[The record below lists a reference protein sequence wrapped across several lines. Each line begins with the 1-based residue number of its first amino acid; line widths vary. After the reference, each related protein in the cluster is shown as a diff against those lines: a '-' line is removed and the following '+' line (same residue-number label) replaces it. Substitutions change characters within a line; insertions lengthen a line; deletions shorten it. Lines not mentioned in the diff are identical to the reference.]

1 MKLGVDRIMPRYIK
15 SIEAEAV
22 LGRFD
27 IYQEFQEG
35 VNVLYGKN
43 GTGKTTLLHI
53 LANLLNGDYKRFA
66 FIDFK
71 RIQVRLDD
79 DTDFAVS
86 KDKHEG
92 KEIINISM
100 NGDIIEGNISIQEI
114 IDQEELREV
123 REERVLGASSYRE
136 KIMRRLDEGSITPVL
151 PVAYFPA
158 FRTMIEAWASSVG
171 FNMVRNPRETRF
183 LSTIFA
189 RELFGSFVPSINYP
203 SPTEIE
209 NKLREEIEEALLKI
223 ARADREN
230 FGELVPNIFQG
241 IFQVLSPNSDS
252 SEDSSLLVEKSED
265 ILKEIDSLVKK
276 LEDYP
281 LKAAPTITQLR
292 TSVAL
297 FQVDDKSKR
306 IAERVL
312 KIYREALKKVITVQE
327 DSFRTIEKYLKAVN
341 SFLEGKNI
349 EISLADKSRR
359 KPSVGIKFDEGN
371 PITIRGIRR
380 ALSSGE
386 REIVTL
392 IYAATHMSKQQIVL
406 IDEPEISLHVD
417 WQRKLLQKMSE
428 QLGNRQIIVCTHSP
442 VIGGDYEDQVI
453 IFEPKITCSSK
464 TAIDNEIVDEDNEV
478 F

>member
-1 MKLGVDRIMPRYIK
+1 MPRYIK

-66 FIDFK
+66 FIEFK
-71 RIQVRLDD
+71 KIKVRLDD
-79 DTDFAVS
+79 NTDVVVS
-86 KDKHEG
+86 KNKNEG
-92 KEIINISM
+92 K
-100 NGDIIEGNISIQEI
+100 DIIKITKNNDVNDVIEVNISIEEI
-114 IDQEELREV
+114 IEQELLSD
-123 REERVLGASSYRE
+123 ERVLRASSYRE
-136 KIMRRLDEGSITPVL
+136 KIIRISDEGSITPVL

-158 FRTMIEAWASSVG
+158 FRTMIEAWASSVE
-171 FNMVRNPRETRF
+171 FNIQRSARETRF
-183 LSTIFA
+183 LSTNFA

-203 SPTEIE
+203 SPIEIE
-209 NKLREEIEEALLKI
+209 SKLSEEIEEALLRI

-230 FGELVPNIFQG
+230 FGKLVPNIFQG
-241 IFQVLSPNSDS
+241 IFQVLSPKSDS
-252 SEDSSLLVEKSED
+252 SEDSSLLLEKSED

-281 LKAAPTITQLR
+281 LKTAPTITQLR

-297 FQVDDKSKR
+297 LQVDDQSKR

-327 DSFRTIEKYLKAVN
+327 DSFRTIEKYLNAVN

-349 EISLADKSRR
+349 EIILADQSRR
-359 KPSVGIKFDEGN
+359 KPSVGIKFDEGT
-371 PITIRGIRR
+371 PKTIRGIRR

-417 WQRKLLQKMSE
+417 WQRHLLQKMSE
-428 QLGNRQIIVCTHSP
+428 QLGDRQIIVCTHSP
-442 VIGGDYEDQVI
+442 VIGADYEEQII

-464 TAIDNEIVDEDNEV
+464 TAIDNELIDEDNEV

>member
-1 MKLGVDRIMPRYIK
+1 MPRYIK

-66 FIDFK
+66 FIEFK
-71 RIQVRLDD
+71 KIKVRLDD
-79 DTDFAVS
+79 NTDVVVS
-86 KDKHEG
+86 KDKNEG
-92 KEIINISM
+92 KDIIINITK
-100 NGDIIEGNISIQEI
+100 NDDIIVKNNISIEEI
-114 IDQEELREV
+114 IEQESLSD
-123 REERVLGASSYRE
+123 ERVLRASSYRE
-136 KIMRRLDEGSITPVL
+136 KIIRRSDEGSITPVL

-158 FRTMIEAWASSVG
+158 FRTMIEAWASSVE
-171 FNMVRNPRETRF
+171 FNIQRSPRETRF
-183 LSTIFA
+183 LSTNFA

-203 SPTEIE
+203 SPIEIE
-209 NKLREEIEEALLKI
+209 GKLSEEIEEALLKI

-230 FGELVPNIFQG
+230 FGKLVPNIFQG

-265 ILKEIDSLVKK
+265 ILKEIDSLVKN

-281 LKAAPTITQLR
+281 LKTAPTITQLR
-292 TSVAL
+292 TSVVAL
-297 FQVDDKSKR
+297 LQVDDQSKR

-327 DSFRTIEKYLKAVN
+327 DSFRTIEKYLNAVN

-349 EISLADKSRR
+349 EIILADQSRR
-359 KPSVGIKFDEGN
+359 KPSVGIKFDEGT
-371 PITIRGIRR
+371 PKTIPGIRR

-417 WQRKLLQKMSE
+417 WQRHLLQKMSE

-442 VIGGDYEDQVI
+442 VIGADYEEQII

-464 TAIDNEIVDEDNEV
+464 IAIDNELVDEDNEV